1 MTILPTPG
9 SESNSESESKWQQQ
23 REQQMS
29 AGYMI
34 ARENFK
40 EASRHV
46 SAEAD
51 PVMFN
56 LLYGLQSLTNQIEA
70 DFAVLRSVAGRTGGE
85 KTVARKS
92 SVAPKKATRKKTARK
107 AKSRKR

>member
-1 MTILPTPG
+1 
-9 SESNSESESKWQQQ
+9 
-23 REQQMS
+23 MS
-29 AGYMI
+29 AGYVI

-40 EASRHV
+40 EAGRHV

-70 DFAVLRSVAGRTGGE
+70 DFAALRALGGTARVTSPKKPRA
-85 KTVARKS
+85 KTVQRRNSPARKS
-92 SVAPKKATRKKTARK
+92 RKKARRAR
-107 AKSRKR
+107 

>member
-1 MTILPTPG
+1 
-9 SESNSESESKWQQQ
+9 
-23 REQQMS
+23 MS
-29 AGYMI
+29 AGYVI

-70 DFAVLRSVAGRTGGE
+70 DFAVLQSSAGHAVGE
-85 KTVARKS
+85 KTAARKS
-92 SVAPKKATRKKTARK
+92 SPAPKKSVKKKTTKK
-107 AKSRKR
+107 AKSRRR

>member
-1 MTILPTPG
+1 M
-9 SESNSESESKWQQQ
+9 EDAMN
-23 REQQMS
+23 
-29 AGYMI
+29 ADYVI

-40 EASRHV
+40 EAAKHV

-70 DFAVLRSVAGRTGGE
+70 DFAALWTNLQGLSA
-85 KTVARKS
+85 
-92 SVAPKKATRKKTARK
+92 VAPKRA
-107 AKSRKR
+107 AKSRAPSKKKAVKRTGKRTARRNS

>member
-1 MTILPTPG
+1 
-9 SESNSESESKWQQQ
+9 
-23 REQQMS
+23 MS
-29 AGYMI
+29 AGYVI

-70 DFAVLRSVAGRTGGE
+70 DFAALRSDAGRVGGE
-85 KTVARKS
+85 KTAARKA
-92 SVAPKKATRKKTARK
+92 SVAPKKAAKKKTATK
-107 AKSRKR
+107 NKSRKR

>member
-1 MTILPTPG
+1 
-9 SESNSESESKWQQQ
+9 
-23 REQQMS
+23 MS
-29 AGYMI
+29 AGYVI

-70 DFAVLRSVAGRTGGE
+70 DFAALRLSAAAGGE
-85 KTVARKS
+85 KAAARKS
-92 SVAPKKATRKKTARK
+92 GAAPKKAARKKTATK

>member
-1 MTILPTPG
+1 
-9 SESNSESESKWQQQ
+9 
-23 REQQMS
+23 MS

-46 SAEAD
+46 SAETD

-70 DFAVLRSVAGRTGGE
+70 DFAALRPNTRPVGGE
-85 KTVARKS
+85 RAGVKKGRLGMKNKTGK
-92 SVAPKKATRKKTARK
+92 KITTKATSK
-107 AKSRKR
+107 AKPRRR